1 MGLPTAIVVDD
12 DEDTVEVF
20 CEYLKFKEV
29 DVIGRGYNGQEAVRL
44 YHDLKPDLVFLDLKM
59 PEYDG
64 IYAIKVIRAKDPNA
78 KIIVVT
84 GNYVNDAYPELEQL
98 NPDAVLNKPF
108 EINQVMKAVHKLTN
122 IESKQKAK

>member
-12 DEDTVEVF
+12 DKDTVGVF
-20 CEYLKFKEV
+20 CEYLEFKDVEV
-29 DVIGRGYNGQEAVRL
+29 VGRGYNGQEAVRL
-44 YHDLKPDLVFLDLKM
+44 YHNLKPDLVFLDLKM

-84 GNYVNDAYPELEQL
+84 GNYVNDTYPELDQL
-98 NPDAVLNKPF
+98 KPNAVLYKPF
-108 EINQVMKAVHKLTN
+108 EINQVMKVVHELMN
-122 IESKQKAK
+122 IETKQKS